1 MDLKPYDGFKFHVY
15 NFSMPR
21 RLLLATTNKGKIR
34 EIKEI
39 FKASDIELVEPE
51 KEIEVK
57 EDGSSFLENAYKKA
71 KAYYEVYKIPTLA
84 EDSGLV
90 IKALDGYPGLFSSRF
105 YSLEWGGV
113 EKVEGS
119 KDEANI
125 RKVLRLMEGVEDRRA
140 SFVAF
145 AVVCFGEYGLWAEG
159 RCEGVI
165 LHKPVGE
172 GGFGYDPIFQPLGYE
187 KSMAQL
193 SSQEKNLISHRGKA
207 MRRIMEL
214 LR

>member
-1 MDLKPYDGFKFHVY
+1 ML
-15 NFSMPR
+15 R
-21 RLLLATTNKGKIR
+21 RLLLATTNEGKIR

-39 FKASDIELVEPE
+39 FEGSHIEIIEPE
-51 KEIEVK
+51 RDIEVK
-57 EDGSSFLENAYKKA
+57 EDGHSFLENAYKKA
-71 KAYYEVYKIPTLA
+71 KAYYEAYKIPTLA

-90 IKALDGYPGLFSSRF
+90 IEALSGYPGVFSSRF

-113 EKVEGS
+113 EKVENS

-125 RKVLRLMEGVEDRRA
+125 RKVLRLMEGVENRRA
-140 SFVAF
+140 YFVTF
-145 AVVCFGEYGLWAEG
+145 AVIYIGEKGIWAEG

-193 SSQEKNLISHRGKA
+193 ASREKNLISHRGKA
-207 MRRIMEL
+207 IRRIIDVIKEGV
-214 LR
+214 